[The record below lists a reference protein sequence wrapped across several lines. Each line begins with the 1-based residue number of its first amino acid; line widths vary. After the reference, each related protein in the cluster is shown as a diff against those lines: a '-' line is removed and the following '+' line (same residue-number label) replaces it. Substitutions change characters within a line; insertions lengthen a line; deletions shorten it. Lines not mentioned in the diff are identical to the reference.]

1 MVRNRFDQAADDE
14 VDPCQMLRC
23 TASVRG
29 ILRAFASA
37 PMYQERD
44 RLLQTKP
51 KEDDSRMF
59 ALILTYSYALARL
72 RLPEIIHRHKDLLPR
87 HLRSATFIQAWR
99 NPRNMG
105 RTLIPFTLH
114 KHDPP
119 AAPLTPAM

>member
-1 MVRNRFDQAADDE
+1 MLQLVAAAA
-14 VDPCQMLRC
+14 P
-23 TASVRG
+23 
-29 ILRAFASA
+29 IFAEH
-37 PMYQERD
+37 QEAANA
-44 RLLQTKP
+44 LLEEQL
-51 KEDDSRMF
+51 ENS
-59 ALILTYSYALARL
+59 YSYALARL

-99 NPRNMG
+99 NPRNLG